1 MGTKKGNL
9 GCNFCFGNKHY
20 QDQDFKAMKLLHKPM
35 GIDQL
40 SFHRLWFAL
49 GWLLVFLKMSLGEV
63 TMLDL
68 HNPCKPT

>member
-1 MGTKKGNL
+1 VGTKKGNL

-20 QDQDFKAMKLLHKPM
+20 QDQDFKAMKLLHNPM

-49 GWLLVFLKMSLGEV
+49 G
-63 TMLDL
+63 
-68 HNPCKPT
+68 

>member
-20 QDQDFKAMKLLHKPM
+20 QDQDFKAMKLLHNPM

-40 SFHRLWFAL
+40 SFNTIFGLPLVDYWFKKDVIGRSYNVRLA
-49 GWLLVFLKMSLGEV
+49 
-63 TMLDL
+63 
-68 HNPCKPT
+68 